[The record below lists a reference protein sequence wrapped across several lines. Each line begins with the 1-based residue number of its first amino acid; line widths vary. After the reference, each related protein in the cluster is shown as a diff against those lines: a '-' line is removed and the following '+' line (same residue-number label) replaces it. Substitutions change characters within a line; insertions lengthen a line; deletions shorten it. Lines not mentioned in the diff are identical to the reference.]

1 MVGSKL
7 KAMFNTD
14 ECPAVVC
21 NVCSLKVSFSGR
33 MFQGSGTQNQ
43 VPAGPSQS
51 WIPGPSRSTDLL
63 TLSTRLVF
71 PGAPVTTRLN

>member
-21 NVCSLKVSFSGR
+21 NVRRLKVSFSGR
-33 MFQGSGTQNQ
+33 MLQGSGTQNQ
-43 VPAGPSQS
+43 VPEGTS
-51 WIPGPSRSTDLL
+51 
-63 TLSTRLVF
+63 
-71 PGAPVTTRLN
+71 

>member
-43 VPAGPSQS
+43 VPAGPKSKLDPRAFEIHRLTHSLHQAGVS
-51 WIPGPSRSTDLL
+51 RGPSDH
-63 TLSTRLVF
+63 
-71 PGAPVTTRLN
+71 